1 MSRKSVIVVSFALV
15 FLMAGIFLGCMSTA
29 PSGETE
35 PSLPAGPGTQVFK
48 PVANES
54 GCIRTEG
61 NIDSSVHLVGDDW
74 NNQIWRSFASFDI
87 SSLAGRNVTNAKFV
101 FKGRKKGEPFTNLGQ
116 LLFAQVEWGPRPL
129 RMDDFKL
136 AQIHIFGSFDTESG
150 EIDVTSYV
158 QEAVS
163 KGDDRYQV
171 RGRLYSHLSNNDSEP
186 DQIDLDMTLEVT
198 YE

>member
-1 MSRKSVIVVSFALV
+1 MSRKSVVAVSFALV
-15 FLMAGIFLGCMSTA
+15 FLMAGIFSGCMLTA
-29 PSGETE
+29 PSGQTE
-35 PSLPAGPGTQVFK
+35 PSLPAGPGTYVLE

-54 GCIRTEG
+54 GCVRTEG

-74 NNQIWRSFASFDI
+74 NNQVWRAFASFDI
-87 SSLAGRNVTNAKFV
+87 SPLAGRDVTNAKFV
-101 FKGRKKGEPFTNLGQ
+101 FKGAKKGEPFTSLGQ
-116 LLFAQVEWGPRPL
+116 LLFAQVKWGPRRL

-136 AQIHIFGSFDTESG
+136 AQIHTLGSFDTASG

-163 KGDDRYQV
+163 GGDDRYQV
-171 RGRLYSHLSNNDSEP
+171 RGRLDSHLSNNDSEP